1 MNPKKAG
8 VFVMAC
14 LGSAVLTIVL
24 LKFLDSQLS
33 LRDKFGITTT
43 SGGTMPTR

>member
-8 VFVMAC
+8 VFVITC

-24 LKFLDSQLS
+24 LRFLDSQLN
-33 LRDKFGITTT
+33 LRDKLGITTT
-43 SGGTMPTR
+43 SGGTMPTK